1 MVVATYLDAI
11 LERHRRE
18 AASDQRD
25 LGELRRS
32 AENCEPRGFISALRS
47 ESTQLA
53 VIADIKRHSPSA
65 GDLFADLSPSA
76 LAAEYEAGGA
86 RCLSVLTEGPAFH
99 GSPDDLREARHSCSL
114 PVLRKDFT
122 VCERDVL
129 DAAVMG
135 ADAIL
140 LIAAALTH
148 EELLTL
154 SGLADNLGL
163 DVLLELHD
171 EADLAVLSLR
181 DWAMVGVNRRDL
193 VSFTIDQDRAAQLY
207 ASLPGSALRVAESG
221 MRSTKDAQ
229 DLASLGF
236 EAVLI
241 GELFV
246 KSPEPRL
253 AVAEIAST
261 AR

>member
-1 MVVATYLDAI
+1 
-11 LERHRRE
+11 
-18 AASDQRD
+18 
-25 LGELRRS
+25 
-32 AENCEPRGFISALRS
+32 
-47 ESTQLA
+47 
-53 VIADIKRHSPSA
+53 
-65 GDLFADLSPSA
+65 
-76 LAAEYEAGGA
+76 
-86 RCLSVLTEGPAFH
+86 
-99 GSPDDLREARHSCSL
+99 
-114 PVLRKDFT
+114 
-122 VCERDVL
+122 
-129 DAAVMG
+129 MG

-246 KSPEPRL
+246 RSPEPRL